1 MDFKDLLQIAEG
13 NTSLSKKKA
22 AKFSANKYDSKNVS
36 SSAVAKYLSK
46 KREEA
51 EIIKAKEIEA
61 RKQRILAR
69 LQSSDPVKKEKSEH
83 QNISSKKDTDQK
95 TDLRVADNVKKKMEI
110 KLLSKSIENTKKDKP
125 VSKQVEIS
133 HLKSKSEIGNSQKH
147 AQTKENNP
155 KPSKLAKSSM
165 SFAELAALA
174 KTNSKTAKVENLSVK
189 KPIQKKSDIID
200 PDQNVKVKKIQNSSK
215 NQKIVLAASSS
226 DKINTKNKDQKLVST
241 ISNKNSSR
249 LPITQKNNNNNLTN
263 AISKKQK
270 ISSGGKCGLIAE
282 TICEGSIKN
291 KGAKAII
298 EPKSSVK
305 KILSD
310 KTIVK
315 NTSKKSAKDIES
327 EFEKEERILARK
339 RKLFE
344 MRRVTGNND
353 LKEADIYDEEDYDLD
368 EYDSEDDDFIDNSE
382 EPGDVSHYIKK
393 IFGYDRSRYSD
404 TDDEDL
410 KNMDSSYSQIEKE
423 EARSARIARIE
434 DEYEAMKEQEELER
448 KLNAKKRK
456 LKK

>member
-51 EIIKAKEIEA
+51 EIIKAKELEA

-83 QNISSKKDTDQK
+83 QSISNKRDTDQK
-95 TDLRVADNVKKKMEI
+95 TDLRVADNVKKK
-110 KLLSKSIENTKKDKP
+110 LLSKSIENTKKDKS

-133 HLKSKSEIGNSQKH
+133 HLKSCKSEIGNSQKH
-147 AQTKENNP
+147 VQTNENNP
-155 KPSKLAKSSM
+155 KPSKLAKGSM

-174 KTNSKTAKVENLSVK
+174 KTNSKTAKVEKLSVK
-189 KPIQKKSDIID
+189 KPIQKKSEIID
-200 PDQNVKVKKIQNSSK
+200 PDQNVKVKKVQNSSK
-215 NQKIVLAASSS
+215 NQKSVLAASSS

-241 ISNKNSSR
+241 ISNKSSSR

-263 AISKKQK
+263 DVSKKQK

-305 KILSD
+305 KVLSD

-315 NTSKKSAKDIES
+315 STSKKSAKDIES
-327 EFEKEERILARK
+327 EFEKEERMLARK

-404 TDDEDL
+404 TDEEDL

-434 DEYEAMKEQEELER
+434 DEYEAMKEQEDLER